1 MATKSASKNDE
12 IGSTPADSVAATQI
26 ISWLLW
32 QHDQVK
38 KIWTRYLESIKCS
51 ILL

>member
-12 IGSTPADSVAATQI
+12 IGPTPVDSAAATQI
-26 ISWLLW
+26 ISWFLW

-38 KIWTRYLESIKCS
+38 KIWTYLESIKCL